1 MRIESGRSI
10 GEKCRVPALPCRWIF
25 PELADPEIV
34 SELRRAIGST
44 RFAAELLIGRG
55 FASPAAAESYLQPRL
70 KTLADPLRL
79 PAMPAAVDRLL
90 AAIDGGERIALYGDY
105 DVDGVTSLA
114 LLARVL
120 RAYGADPAC
129 FLPSRADEGYGLSPD
144 GVARCVSEHAPRL
157 VVAVDCGTSSVAE
170 IAALAA
176 DGIDVLVL
184 DHHECKT
191 ALPVCAALVNPKL
204 GDDFQYLCSV
214 GIVFKLV
221 HALLL
226 RRPIEGFVLRE
237 YLDLVALGTVADLVP
252 LRDENR
258 VLVKRGLTQ
267 LAQTRWVGLQA
278 LIDVSGLK
286 APLSPANIGFGLGPR
301 LNAAGRLGTA
311 QDALE
316 LLMTEDPVRA
326 RTIAANLDAQN
337 RERRAVEEDVFRQ
350 AEAQLAEWFDPERDA
365 AIVVGA
371 PGWHPGVVGIV
382 ASRLQKHHHRP
393 AVVIGFDEAGFGKG
407 SGRSIEGFSL
417 VAALAHCGQFL
428 EKHGG
433 HEMAAGLTLRQERF
447 VDFRENFRKCAGAL
461 LTAEQLQPRLRVDV
475 EITLGE
481 IDYEL
486 LDQHEALQPFGMA
499 NPQPLFCARG
509 VTLAAE
515 PRVMKEKHFSL
526 LLRQGGDEYRAVWF
540 GAAAHALP
548 RLPWDIA
555 FHIERN
561 DWQGT
566 VSPQIHIRAVRHSE

>member
-1 MRIESGRSI
+1 MI
-10 GEKCRVPALPCRWIF
+10 
-25 PELADPEIV
+25 
-34 SELRRAIGST
+34 ELRRTVGSA
-44 RFAAELLIGRG
+44 RFAAELLVGRG
-55 FASPAAAESYLQPRL
+55 FGSPAAAESYLQPRL
-70 KTLADPLRL
+70 QSLADPLQL
-79 PAMPAAVDRLL
+79 PAMPAAVERLL
-90 AAIDGGERIALYGDY
+90 AAIDRKERIVLYGDY

-120 RAYGADPAC
+120 RAYGAEPAC

-144 GVARCVSEHAPRL
+144 GVARCVSEHAPQL

-176 DGIDVLVL
+176 EGIDVIVL
-184 DHHECKT
+184 DHHECSHG
-191 ALPVCAALVNPKL
+191 LPVCVALVNPKL

-214 GIVFKLV
+214 GIVFKLA
-221 HALLL
+221 HALLKQ
-226 RRPIEGFVLRE
+226 RPIEGFVLRE

-252 LRDENR
+252 LRAENR
-258 VLVKRGLTQ
+258 ALVKRGLAQ

-278 LIDVSGLK
+278 LIEVSGLRT
-286 APLSPANIGFGLGPR
+286 PFSPSNIGFGLGPR

-316 LLMTEDPVRA
+316 LLLTEDAGRA
-326 RTIAANLDAQN
+326 RIIAGNLDVQN
-337 RERRAVEEDVFRQ
+337 RERRAVEEEVFRQ
-350 AEAQLAEWFDPERDA
+350 AEAQLAEWFDPQRDA

-371 PGWHPGVVGIV
+371 AGWHSGVVGIV

-393 AVVIGFDEAGFGKG
+393 TVVVGFDESGPGKG

-433 HEMAAGLTLRQERF
+433 HEMAAGLTVQQANF
-447 VDFRENFRKCAGAL
+447 AGFREAFLKYAATL
-461 LTAEQLQPRLRVDV
+461 LSAEQLQRRLHLDV
-475 EITLGE
+475 EIMLGE

-509 VTLAAE
+509 VTLAGE
-515 PRVMKEKHFSL
+515 PRVMKEKHLSL

-540 GAAAHALP
+540 GAATQELP

-555 FHIERN
+555 FNIERN
-561 DWQGT
+561 EWQGT
-566 VSPQIHIRAVRHSE
+566 VSPQIHIRAVRRAE